1 MTIVKNLDEH
11 DFSPIDMTEKDWW
24 KKSIVYQIYP
34 RSFMDKNGDGIGD
47 IQGITAKLDYLKELG
62 INVIWLS
69 PVYKSPMDDGGYDI
83 ADYYQIDPMFGTN
96 EDMDELIE
104 KADALGIKILMDLV
118 VNHTSDEH
126 EWFQKA
132 LNNPMSK
139 YRDFY
144 IFREGIKGNPPNN
157 WRSYFG
163 GSAWEKVPNEEN
175 IFYLHAFS
183 KKQPDLNWENE
194 EVREACITMINWWL
208 DKGLGGFRIDAILN
222 LKKRIEY
229 GQLPV
234 DGEDG
239 LAFIGHWILNQ
250 PGIEKWLEE
259 IDQRTF
265 RKYNALTVAEA
276 DVPEDQLE
284 RYIGEN
290 GYFRMIFD
298 FSYTDID
305 VPETGEWF
313 LQNDWTVKELKEKI
327 LHTEAVTQQY
337 GWGARYLENHDQPRS
352 INKYLPKEDQN
363 DHSKKMLAT
372 LFMMLN
378 GTPFIYQGQELG
390 MSNIRMDEMSDYDDI
405 ATHDQ
410 YHRALLSGLSPK
422 EALEGMF
429 LRSRDNSRTPMQWSN
444 GKNAGFSTAKKT
456 WIKVNPN
463 YDTIN
468 VKAEREDKQSVL
480 SYYKQLIRLR
490 REAGP
495 YQKAILSGRLEPAE
509 FGNEEIIGY
518 TRSDE
523 EKEVLVLVNFSNQE
537 KSIDLGGEY
546 ELLASNQLFM
556 PQNQQLVMQAYDCFV
571 LGKDVED
578 RTK

>member
-1 MTIVKNLDEH
+1 MSNNSSFNHANFV
-11 DFSPIDMTEKDWW
+11 PIDMNEKDWW

-34 RSFMDKNGDGIGD
+34 RSFMDSNGDGIGD
-47 IQGITAKLDYLKELG
+47 IQGIISKLEYFKELG
-62 INVIWLS
+62 VNVIWLS

-104 KADALGIKILMDLV
+104 KADDLGIKVLMDLV
-118 VNHTSDEH
+118 VNHSSDEH
-126 EWFQKA
+126 QWFQEA
-132 LNNPMSK
+132 LKDPQSK
-139 YRDFY
+139 YRDYY
-144 IFREGIKGNPPNN
+144 IFREGINGAPPNN

-163 GSAWEKVPNEEN
+163 GSAWEKVPNEDN
-175 IFYLHAFS
+175 MFYLHAFS

-194 EVREACITMINWWL
+194 EVREEIIEMINWWL
-208 DKGLGGFRIDAILN
+208 EKGLGGFRIDAILN

-229 GQLPV
+229 GQLPA

-250 PGIEKWLEE
+250 PGIEEWLEE

-284 RYIGEN
+284 RYIGED

-313 LQNDWTVKELKEKI
+313 LQSNWTVKELKENI
-327 LHTEAVTQQY
+327 LQTELTTQKF

-352 INKYLPKEDQN
+352 INKYIPEEYQN

-378 GTPFIYQGQELG
+378 GTLFIYQGQEIG

-410 YHRALLSGLSPK
+410 YRRAMLSGK
-422 EALEGMF
+422 THDEAFEGMY
-429 LRSRDNSRTPMQWSN
+429 LRSRDNNRTPMQWTN
-444 GKNAGFSTAKKT
+444 DKNAGFSKSEKT

-463 YDTIN
+463 YELIN
-468 VKAEREDKQSVL
+468 VATEQQDEHSVL
-480 SYYKQLIRLR
+480 SYYQKLIALR
-490 REAGP
+490 REKTP
-495 YQKAILSGRLEPAE
+495 YQEAVLFGTVEPYE
-509 FGNEEIIGY
+509 CGKEEIIAYKRLGK
-518 TRSDE
+518 
-523 EKEVLVLVNFSNQE
+523 EKELLVLINFSDQEQIVEVDLDYELVIANQE
-537 KSIDLGGEY
+537 YRL
-546 ELLASNQLFM
+546 NQ
-556 PQNQQLVMQAYDCFV
+556 QQLVMDPYSCFV
-571 LGKDVED
+571 LGNDAKES
-578 RTK
+578 K

>member
-1 MTIVKNLDEH
+1 MANVSTLKSN
-11 DFSPIDMTEKDWW
+11 DFSPIDMAEKEWW

-47 IQGITAKLDYLKELG
+47 IQGIISKLDYFKELG
-62 INVIWLS
+62 VNVIWLS

-96 EDMDELIE
+96 EDIDELIK
-104 KADALGIKILMDLV
+104 KADAMGIKVLMDLV

-132 LNNPMSK
+132 LNDPRSK
-139 YRDFY
+139 YRDYY
-144 IFREGIKGNPPNN
+144 IFREGIDGNPPNN

-163 GSAWEKVPNEEN
+163 GSAWEKVPSEEN
-175 IFYLHAFS
+175 MFYLHAFS
-183 KKQPDLNWENE
+183 KKQPDLNWENP
-194 EVREACITMINWWL
+194 EVREECITMINWWL
-208 DKGLGGFRIDAILN
+208 EKGLGGFRIDAILN

-250 PGIEKWLEE
+250 PGIEEWLEE
-259 IDQRTF
+259 LDQRTF

-276 DVPEDQLE
+276 DVPEEQLD
-284 RYIGEN
+284 RYIGED

-313 LQNDWTVKELKEKI
+313 LQSNWTVKDLKENI
-327 LHTEAVTQQY
+327 INTEMKTQKH

-352 INKYLPKEDQN
+352 INKYLPTDYQD

-378 GTPFIYQGQELG
+378 GTPFIYQGQEIG

-410 YHRALLSGLSPK
+410 YRRALLSGMTP
-422 EALEGMF
+422 EDAFDGMY
-429 LRSRDNSRTPMQWSN
+429 LRSRDNNRTPMHWSN
-444 GKNAGFSTAKKT
+444 EKNAGFSNAEKT

-463 YDTIN
+463 YETIN
-468 VKAEREDKQSVL
+468 VAAETKDEKSVL
-480 SYYKQLIRLR
+480 SYYRQLIALR
-490 REAGP
+490 RETSP
-495 YQKAILSGRLEPAE
+495 YQETVLSGALEPVE
-509 FGNEEIIGY
+509 YGDDEIIAY
-518 TRSDE
+518 KRFDE
-523 EKEVLVLVNFSNQE
+523 EKEVLVLVNFSNKE
-537 KSIDLGGEY
+537 KMLELTGEY
-546 ELLASNQLFM
+546 EVLISNQDFVLN
-556 PQNQQLVMQAYDCFV
+556 NQKLIMHAYDCFV

-578 RTK
+578 TK